1 MAGKLLQVAS
11 TTVTTAVSAID
22 FSTKITDNNVYQL
35 VFTNLAPTSD
45 SQNLEFRVTKTS
57 DNSPD
62 STSNYDRAGKRLRG
76 NTTFSDV
83 TVQNDD
89 SFIQDT
95 LGNGTGE
102 SYSGIY
108 NLYNFFDS
116 NLYSMATFRPTGYNS
131 SPYLVANTGAFW
143 HTVAQSNNGIYIF
156 FASGTIASGT
166 VALYKVLA

>member
-35 VFTNLAPTSD
+35 VFT
-45 SQNLEFRVTKTS
+45 NLEFRVTKTS